1 MMKEEAW
8 FDGAAGG
15 DVAIDVG
22 GHGSGLHER
31 GSGSRGARNATSS
44 SSSSTSS
51 VGPNGQPNAFEGLQD
66 KIVYEVAG
74 RMFQQAQTQAGG
86 YMNLYANL
94 DLIKPYF
101 DVELQTVLRRIRLSF
116 VPRLSS
122 ELLTSGAP
130 DLYGPTMLVF
140 TLVAVMLLGMKLSHK
155 TVDEGT
161 LMGSAFGLCFSY
173 WVLGALGMRFGAYLC
188 SMPLSVIES
197 LSLTGY
203 SLAGYC
209 LSLLLH
215 YFLHPISPI
224 LSAVALLTCGGAS
237 SAALAAVFYGE
248 LRHRNPTKAVITSA
262 AMGAVHFLFLLYI
275 RFFYASL
282 YEAAADAF

>member
-8 FDGAAGG
+8 FDGSAGG
-15 DVAIDVG
+15 DVAIDIDG
-22 GHGSGLHER
+22 NSGLHER
-31 GSGSRGARNATSS
+31 GSGARGARA

-51 VGPNGQPNAFEGLQD
+51 AQPNAFEGLQD

-94 DLIKPYF
+94 ELIKPYF
-101 DVELQTVLRRIRLSF
+101 DVELSTVLRRIKLSF
-116 VPRLSS
+116 VPRQSS

-140 TLVAVMLLGMKLSHK
+140 TLVAILLLGMKLSHK
-155 TVDEGT
+155 TVEEGT

-173 WVLGALGMRFGAYLC
+173 WVMGSLGMRFAAYLC
-188 SMPLSVIES
+188 GMPLSLLEALS
-197 LSLTGY
+197 LSGY
-203 SLAGYC
+203 GLGGYC
-209 LSLLLH
+209 LGLVVH
-215 YFLHPISPI
+215 YLLHPISPV
-224 LSAVALLTCGGAS
+224 LSTVALLVAGGM
-237 SAALAAVFYGE
+237 SAATLACVFWAD
-248 LRHRNPTKAVITSA
+248 LRQRNQSKAAITA
-262 AMGAVHFLFLLYI
+262 GCVGAIHFLFLLYI

-282 YEAAADAF
+282 YDAAAAAF

>member
-8 FDGAAGG
+8 FDGSAGG
-15 DVAIDVG
+15 DVAIDIDG
-22 GHGSGLHER
+22 NSGLHER
-31 GSGSRGARNATSS
+31 GSGARGARA

-51 VGPNGQPNAFEGLQD
+51 AQPNAFEGLQD

-94 DLIKPYF
+94 ELIKPYF
-101 DVELQTVLRRIRLSF
+101 DVELSTVLRRIKLSF
-116 VPRLSS
+116 VPRQSS

-140 TLVAVMLLGMKLSHK
+140 TLVAILLLGMKLSHK
-155 TVDEGT
+155 TVEEGT

-173 WVLGALGMRFGAYLC
+173 WVMGSLGMRFAAYLC
-188 SMPLSVIES
+188 GMPLSLLEALS
-197 LSLTGY
+197 LSGY
-203 SLAGYC
+203 GLSGYC
-209 LSLLLH
+209 LGLVVH
-215 YFLHPISPI
+215 YLLHPISPV
-224 LSAVALLTCGGAS
+224 LSTVALLVAGGM
-237 SAALAAVFYGE
+237 SAATLACVFWAD
-248 LRHRNPTKAVITSA
+248 LRQRNQSKAAITA
-262 AMGAVHFLFLLYI
+262 GCVGAIHFLFLLYI

-282 YEAAADAF
+282 YDAAAAAF